1 MTTTRIAGIVV
12 LLLAAAAAWLSVFYV
27 DERERAIKFRLGE
40 IVRSDYAPGL
50 HFQAPVINNVRKF
63 DARVLTLDSSPQPF
77 LTGEKKNVIVDYF
90 VKWRIGK
97 VENYY
102 RSFGGRERDAAL
114 RLSQTMRDGLQA
126 ELGNRTIREVVSGER
141 REIMQN
147 LVTRT
152 DERMNKFGIDIVD
165 VRIKQIE
172 LPTEVR
178 NSVFNRMRAERERI
192 AKEHRAQGQKEAA
205 IIRAKADRE
214 RTELLAAARR
224 KAEELR
230 GTGDA
235 EATRIYAEAF
245 SQDAEFFEFY
255 RSLEAY
261 RHSFAGKD
269 DILVLEPDS
278 EFFKYF
284 NQTQAPR

>member
-12 LLLAAAAAWLSVFYV
+12 LVLALVAAWLSVFYV

-40 IVRSDYAPGL
+40 IVRADYAPGL
-50 HFQAPVINNVRKF
+50 HFQTPVINNVRKF

-152 DERMNKFGIDIVD
+152 DERMNQFGIDIVD

-224 KAEELR
+224 EAEELR

-245 SQDAEFFEFY
+245 GEDAEFFEFY

-261 RHSFAGKD
+261 RQSFADKD
-269 DILVLEPDS
+269 DILVLEPNS